1 MGKAR
6 ILEIISKSPKF
17 RNPPARLIELAYL
30 SFNPNATTKD
40 IYRLVS
46 DYQDQIIKITQSNFY
61 NLPPKTSGLRTIVS
75 ALHPKDLRNIIF
87 ALWLM
92 EFESAG
98 RYDALDYSYLKQYW
112 VLSAVFSQTLGKFL
126 GVGESA
132 DLFLQGM
139 LQDISKLALARCVPE
154 IYERLTR
161 ISYNTRQLEAEEEKI
176 SGICHADISA
186 EIISGWQLPEAFVA
200 PVRLHHRAEED
211 PQMGGQHKLAAQIIS
226 FSARMADLVIQTRS
240 ALPYGELENRFT
252 RYFTRPAHEFPNFIR
267 MALENAKAFASP
279 LGLRKMPNFTGLRVL
294 IENPEFLKRRLIPY
308 EELLDELVVV
318 YEKMEALEE
327 ELEKNIDERMALQMR
342 DVLTG
347 LCNHAFFQE
356 MLNQEVAK
364 AKRYG
369 TPLSLIIFDV
379 DHFQLFNNAYGI
391 ATGNAILQE
400 ISAILQKNLREAD
413 TIARY
418 GGDEFAIMIP
428 HTARVRATV
437 VAEKLRKRIDEHTFP
452 NPQRDLYH
460 RITVSVGFHTLNPQ
474 VDAMDKKMLI
484 DFTLAGLR
492 MAKEAGGNC
501 CKSVDLVRS
510 MGVNAK

>member
-1 MGKAR
+1 MRKVR

-17 RNPPARLIELAYL
+17 RNPPARLLELTEL
-30 SFNPNATTKD
+30 SFNPDATTND
-40 IYRLVS
+40 VYRLVS
-46 DYQDQIIKITQSNFY
+46 NYQDQIIKITQSHFF
-61 NLPPKTSGLRTIVS
+61 NLPTKTREFKAIV
-75 ALHPKDLRNIIF
+75 AAVHPKELRNLIF
-87 ALWLM
+87 SFWLM

-112 VLSAVFSQTLGKFL
+112 VMSAIFSQTLGKFL
-126 GVGESA
+126 GIGESA

-154 IYERLTR
+154 VYEKLAR
-161 ISYNTRQLEAEEEKI
+161 IPPHTRQLEAEEEKI
-176 SGICHADISA
+176 SGVCHADISA
-186 EIISGWQLPEAFVA
+186 EIISGWRFPEAFVA
-200 PVRLHHRAEED
+200 PVRLHHLAEEE
-211 PQMGGQHKLAAQIIS
+211 PQRAGNDKLCAQIVG
-226 FSARMADLVIQTRS
+226 FSGRMADLVIQTRS
-240 ALPYGELENRFT
+240 ALPYGELEARFT
-252 RYFTRPAHEFPNFIR
+252 RYFNRPAPEFPNFIR
-267 MALENAKAFASP
+267 LALENAKAFASP
-279 LGLRKMPNFTGLRVL
+279 LGLRKMPNFSGLRVL

-308 EELLDELVVV
+308 EELLDELVGV
-318 YEKMEALEE
+318 YEKIEALEE

-356 MLNQEVAK
+356 ILNQEVAK
-364 AKRYG
+364 ARRYG
-369 TPLSLIIFDV
+369 TPLSLIIFDI

-400 ISAILQKNLREAD
+400 ISEILQKNLREAD

-418 GGDEFAIMIP
+418 GGDEFAIVIP

-437 VAEKLRKRIDEHTFP
+437 VAEKLRKRIDEHHFP

-474 VDAMDKKMLI
+474 VDSFDKKALI
-484 DFTLAGLR
+484 DLTLAGLR